1 MRHGWEAGRRVLISG
16 PYRAVGVLCI
26 TQVLG
31 WGALFYPPGL
41 TMMHIAADHGWSLA
55 QTLLGLSVALG
66 VSGLAAPFACGLVER
81 HGGHFVMAGGAL
93 IGALGLVI
101 LPLTDQ
107 YWLYLAS
114 WVLLGIAMA
123 CNLYDPA
130 FTALTRIFGMA
141 ARRPITLVTFV
152 GGLASTFSWP
162 LTQVLI
168 AGGGWRSV
176 YFVFAGVMAFI
187 VAPLYAFALPRNAIH
202 VPAPAPEGAA
212 PVKPAAIV
220 TATGAPF
227 LLMAAGFAAH
237 AFVQSG
243 TLAHLLTI
251 LQRGGIDASTTVV
264 IGALFGPAQVLTRMA
279 DFASGG
285 RLHPLWIARI
295 AMALMA
301 FAFTLLV
308 AIGISPAVATVFA
321 LTFGAANGVV
331 TIARGALPLAT
342 FGPAGYGRVVG
353 RIARPAQICQA
364 FAPFALAYVIDRWS
378 ELAVLEI
385 LIAAALLAL
394 ACFIAIRRPA

>member
-1 MRHGWEAGRRVLISG
+1 MLISG
-16 PYRAVGVLCI
+16 PYRAVGVLCV

-41 TMMHIAADHGWSLA
+41 TMTHIAAAHGWSLA
-55 QTLLGLSVALG
+55 QTLLGFSIALG
-66 VSGLAAPFACGLVER
+66 VSGLAAPVACGLVER
-81 HGGHFVMAGGAL
+81 HGGHYVMAGGAL

-107 YWLYLAS
+107 YGIYLAS

-162 LTQVLI
+162 VTQLLI
-168 AGGGWRSV
+168 AGGGWQSV
-176 YFVFAGVMAFI
+176 YFVFAGVMAFV
-187 VAPLYAFALPRNAIH
+187 VAPLYAFALPRNAVH
-202 VPAPAPEGAA
+202 VPAPVAEGTV

-220 TATGAPF
+220 AAAGAPF
-227 LLMAAGFAAH
+227 ILMAAGFAAH
-237 AFVQSG
+237 AVVQSG

-251 LQRGGIDASTTVV
+251 LQRGGIDPGTAVI

-295 AMALMA
+295 AMGLMA
-301 FAFTLLV
+301 VAFTLLV
-308 AIGISPAVATVFA
+308 VAGISPGVATVFA
-321 LTFGAANGVV
+321 LMFGAANGVV
-331 TIARGALPLAT
+331 TIARGALPLAM
-342 FGPAGYGRVVG
+342 FGPVGYGRVVG

-378 ELAVLEI
+378 GVAVLEI
-385 LIAAALLAL
+385 VIVVALLACG
-394 ACFIAIRRPA
+394 CFIAIRRPA